1 MYSNQ
6 KDQINLE
13 EVYKNIHSEINEAQV
28 PDASFGNAVVLFG
41 MMALPVAME
50 FVMNKYKDFIRNK
63 NIKGLINS
71 IVSTIKN
78 DSELQNKI
86 ESLKKEADSS
96 KSEEYTSAIKQ
107 LLSKSIKYNETF
119 SNEVQ
124 NKYEDLI
131 IKEILSLLPNNFS
144 GKTNDQVT
152 KEVQRNIN
160 VSNAEHQNQQRKRM
174 GLPSVRPMRI

>member
-28 PDASFGNAVVLFG
+28 PDASFGNAVAFLG
-41 MMALPVAME
+41 MIALPVAME
-50 FVMNKYKDFIRNK
+50 FVMNRYKGFIRNK
-63 NIKGLINS
+63 NIKGLTDT

-86 ESLKKEADSS
+86 ESLKKEADAS
-96 KSEEYTSAIKQ
+96 KSEEYTTAIKQ

-124 NKYEDLI
+124 NVYEDKI
-131 IKEILSLLPNNFS
+131 IKEILNLLPNNFS
-144 GKTNDQVT
+144 GKTNDQIT

-160 VSNAEHQNQQRKRM
+160 VSNAEQQNQQRKRM
-174 GLPSVRPMRI
+174 GLPSVRPMRL

>member
-13 EVYKNIHSEINEAQV
+13 EVYKNVHSEINEAQV
-28 PDASFGNAVVLFG
+28 PDTSAGTAIALFG
-41 MMALPVAME
+41 MMALPLAME
-50 FVMNKYKDFIRNK
+50 FVMNTYKDFIRNK
-63 NIKGLINS
+63 NIKGLTNV
-71 IVSTIKN
+71 IVSAIKN

-86 ESLKKEADSS
+86 ESLKKEADDS

-119 SNEVQ
+119 SDEVQ

-131 IKEILSLLPNNFS
+131 IKEILNLLPNNFS
-144 GKTNDQVT
+144 GKTNDQIT

-160 VSNAEHQNQQRKRM
+160 VSNAEKHNQQRKRM
-174 GLPSVRPMRI
+174 GLPPVRPMRI